1 MNDTSTAPGD
11 PDESSLAELVGGVVR
26 ELREKSGLSMR
37 ELAKRAGI
45 SQPFLSQIE
54 RGISAPSMITT
65 YRLAA
70 ALEVTPGDLL
80 PSPAPDRVTV
90 VRSDEGLRLPV
101 ADRPDAAVGRALH
114 MRPNSPLEVIEY
126 LVEPGQF
133 IGGWFE
139 STGVTGVYV
148 VTGHLDVELVGVG
161 RIRLGPRDF
170 VDFPSTLRDRWH
182 LVDDHPA
189 HVLLVIAQPR

>member
-1 MNDTSTAPGD
+1 MNETAAAPGE
-11 PDESSLAELVGGVVR
+11 PNESSLAELVGSVVR

-54 RGISAPSMITT
+54 RGVSAPSMLTT

-70 ALEVTPGDLL
+70 ALAVTPGDLL
-80 PSPAPDRVTV
+80 PSPATDQVTV
-90 VRSDEGLRLPV
+90 VRADEGVRLPV
-101 ADRPDAAVGRALH
+101 GDRPDAAIGRAIH

-139 STGVTGVYV
+139 STGVTGVYIV
-148 VTGHLDVELVGVG
+148 SGHLDVELVGIG
-161 RIRLGPRDF
+161 KIRLGPRDF
-170 VDFPSTLRDRWH
+170 VDFPSIMRDRWH
-182 LVDDHPA
+182 LVDNQPA

>member
-1 MNDTSTAPGD
+1 MNEHASASGSP
-11 PDESSLAELVGGVVR
+11 EEACLAELIGGVIR
-26 ELREKSGLSMR
+26 DLREKSGLSMR

-54 RGISAPSMITT
+54 RGVSAPSMVTT

-70 ALEVTPGDLL
+70 ALDVTPGDLL
-80 PSPAPDRVTV
+80 PTPAADKVTI
-90 VRSDEGLRLPV
+90 VRADEGVRIPV

-126 LVEPGQF
+126 LIEPGQF
-133 IGGWFE
+133 IGEWFE
-139 STGVTGVYV
+139 SRGVSGIYV
-148 VTGHLDVELVGVG
+148 VSGHLDIELVGVG

-170 VDFPSTLRDRWH
+170 VDYPATLRDRWH
-182 LVDDHPA
+182 LVDDQPA
-189 HVLLVIAQPR
+189 HVLLVIAQ